1 MFLWTDIRITTDAHP
16 YVPPYIKRNC
26 IMKDF
31 IKILIVVLLA
41 ALVVNKI
48 WAGQV
53 PVHDP
58 SIVVVYKD
66 AQGNSYSEQSANN
79 DRTKYYYVM
88 GTQLGAAY
96 SKDMLDWTSFTP
108 SFAIN
113 GKVTTD
119 LCSVFGE
126 NAVWSGW
133 GNNQAKLK
141 ENLWAA
147 DIIWNKEMKKWCMY
161 YSVNG
166 DDWMSSICMLASD
179 KIEGPYQRVGSV
191 VFGGMDSKS
200 SGAGNNDFKKV
211 TGQNSIPN
219 RYYTDGGWGGMY
231 GSSCIDPNVIYDEK
245 GQLWLIYGSWSGGIF
260 VIKLDNKTGLRD
272 YSYNYGYNP
281 VDGAVWEGSR
291 LRYDEYM
298 GVHIAGGYYVSGE
311 GPYIEYMKDGDG
323 NGFYYLFMSYGF
335 YSPEGGYNMRLFR
348 SDKITGPYKD
358 VTGDDAVFHKAIYPN
373 YGNDVSCGVS
383 LMQNYSWGWW
393 TNDKNITDYNQVGGG
408 QTAQGHNSALMDED
422 GKCYIIYHVKD
433 NTGNGYGWHHVE
445 SHPMVFASDGWP
457 LVAPFETR
465 LGEYTN
471 KDTVYREQDIMGEY
485 AVLTHSAVDYAKLA
499 CNKPGTMRLN
509 ADHSISADYSGTWN
523 YDYANGKQFITLK
536 TSVGTFNGTLIDQR
550 MEDNGRKTL
559 CLTAMNP
566 ANELCIW
573 AYRLPQS
580 KDGTETVF
588 KPFFRVGDKNQTLA
602 WNETEKFLKV
612 DAPAG
617 DFEITFSFHNHNK
630 GANNWDN
637 WALRFEENTDNFW
650 ALRADGYSVETFT
663 GSTVTYSNPKTWKE
677 FDDKDVD
684 VKIIR
689 QGASIHV
696 SAAVDGKDI
705 YGVLSKSSP
714 KGALTIYLGGE
725 STYLDVKKM
734 TVASLKER
742 EIIGSVTN
750 YGAYKD
756 AFNTKS
762 GASKSFDGDF
772 HTRYSFNNFHSSNET
787 KNWNNFIIKNT
798 INGKT
803 GFIRADAYQ
812 LDSEGS
818 FTFDTSWGDDWE
830 TFIKMLKQAKVDID
844 IERVG
849 STITYT
855 CDIQSYDGLSGK
867 LEVTQDGITAQS
879 IQLALTEEASQID
892 LLEIMDLKTVETGII
907 EDPTSVATVKDEKT
921 IVYPTITGSIVK
933 VVLNKEDGIAT
944 LHASDGKTIAK
955 KKAVNGTVEFDM
967 SNLPNGVYVV
977 VANGKAERI
986 IMR

>member
-1 MFLWTDIRITTDAHP
+1 
-16 YVPPYIKRNC
+16 
-26 IMKDF
+26 MKGF
-31 IKILIVVLLA
+31 IKIFIIILISVFVID
-41 ALVVNKI
+41 KI

-58 SIVVVYKD
+58 SIVIVYKD
-66 AQGNSYSEQSANN
+66 ANGNSYPEQSANN

-96 SKDMLDWTSFTP
+96 SRDMLDWTAFTP

-113 GKVTTD
+113 GKVTSD
-119 LCSVFGE
+119 LCAVFGD
-126 NAVWSGW
+126 NTVWSGW
-133 GNNQAKLK
+133 SNNQTKLK

-147 DIIWNKEMKKWCMY
+147 DVIWNRDMKKWCMY
-161 YSVNG
+161 YSING
-166 DDWMSSICMLASD
+166 DDWLSSICMLTSD

-191 VFGGMDSKS
+191 VFGGMDGKS
-200 SGAGNNDFKKV
+200 SGAGNNDFKRV
-211 TGQNSIPN
+211 TGQSSIPN

-231 GSSCIDPNVIYDEK
+231 GSSCIDPNVMYDEN

-260 VIKLDNKTGLRD
+260 VLKLDNKTGLRD
-272 YSYNYGYNP
+272 YSYNYGYTP
-281 VDGAVWEGSR
+281 VNGAVWDGAR

-323 NGFYYLFMSYGF
+323 KGYYYLFMSYGF

-348 SDKITGPYKD
+348 SDKVTGPFVD
-358 VTGDDAVFHKAIYPN
+358 VTGDDAVFNKAIYPN
-373 YGNDVSCGVS
+373 YGTNVTYGVS

-393 TNDKNITDYNQVGGG
+393 TNNKNITDYDQVGGG

-422 GKCYIIYHVKD
+422 GKCYIIYHTKD

-465 LGEYTN
+465 LGEYTD
-471 KDTVYREQDIMGEY
+471 KAKIYKEQDIMGEY
-485 AVLTHSAVDYAKLA
+485 AVLTHTAVDYEKLV

-509 ADHSISADYSGTWN
+509 ADRTISADYTGTWS
-523 YDYANGKQFITLK
+523 YDYADGKQFITLK
-536 TSVGTFNGTLIDQR
+536 TSVGTFNGTLIEQR

-566 ANELCIW
+566 ANELCLW
-573 AYRLPQS
+573 AYRKPQTKNGS
-580 KDGTETVF
+580 ETTYS
-588 KPFFRVGDKNQTLA
+588 PFYRVGEKDQSLS
-602 WNETEKFLKV
+602 WDETDKFLKV

-617 DFEITFSFHNHNK
+617 DFEITFSFHNNNK
-630 GANNWDN
+630 AVNNWDN
-637 WALRFEENTDNFW
+637 WSLRFEENADNFW
-650 ALRADGYSVETFT
+650 ALRADGFSVETFS
-663 GSTVTYSNPKTWKE
+663 GSTVTYFNPATWKE
-677 FDDKDVD
+677 FDDKDID

-714 KGALTIYLGGE
+714 KSALSVYLGGE
-725 STYLDVKKM
+725 STYLDVKSM
-734 TVASLKER
+734 SVASLKDR

-756 AFNTKS
+756 AFNKNS
-762 GASKSFDGDF
+762 GTTNTYNSDF
-772 HTRYSFNNFHSSNET
+772 HVRYTFNNFHSFLES

-812 LDSEGS
+812 LDSEGEFS
-818 FTFDTSWGDDWE
+818 FQTTWGDDWNA
-830 TFIKMLKQAKVDID
+830 FINMLTQAKVDID
-844 IERVG
+844 VKRAG

-855 CDIQSYDGLSGK
+855 CNITSYDGLSGIMV
-867 LEVTQDGITAQS
+867 VTQNGITAQS
-879 IQLALTEEASQID
+879 VALSLTEEASQVD
-892 LLEIMDLKTVETGII
+892 VLEVMELKRVETGITDE
-907 EDPTSVATVKDEKT
+907 EDPTSVSTVESDQT
-921 IVYPTITGSIVK
+921 VVYPTVTSDIVTIHTTSG
-933 VVLNKEDGIAT
+933 NGIAT
-944 LHASDGKTIAK
+944 LHHANGSVVAKQSASNGNITFDMNDLPNGIYVIVVDGKTEK
-955 KKAVNGTVEFDM
+955 
-967 SNLPNGVYVV
+967 
-977 VANGKAERI
+977 I
-986 IMR
+986 IKR

>member
-1 MFLWTDIRITTDAHP
+1 MPAFYNSRFLQL
-16 YVPPYIKRNC
+16 KGF

-31 IKILIVVLLA
+31 IKIMLVILIGTILIE
-41 ALVVNKI
+41 KI

-58 SIVVVYKD
+58 SIIIVYKD
-66 AQGNSYSEQSANN
+66 AQGNSYPEQSVNG
-79 DRTKYYYVM
+79 DRTKYYFIM

-96 SKDMLDWTSFTP
+96 SKDMHDWTAFTP
-108 SFAIN
+108 SFAVN
-113 GKVTTD
+113 GKVTND

-126 NAVWSGW
+126 NTTWSGW
-133 GNNQAKLK
+133 SNNPNKLK

-147 DIIWNKEMKKWCMY
+147 DVIWNKDMKKWCMY
-161 YSVNG
+161 YSING
-166 DDWMSSICMLASD
+166 DDWMSSICMLSSD

-211 TGQNSIPN
+211 TGQSTIPN

-231 GSSCIDPNVIYDEK
+231 GSSCIDPNVTYDEN

-260 VIKLDNKTGLRD
+260 VLKLDNKTGLRD

-281 VDGAVWEGSR
+281 VDGAVWDNKR
-291 LRYDEYM
+291 LRYDVYM

-311 GPYIEYMKDGDG
+311 GPYIEYMKDG
-323 NGFYYLFMSYGF
+323 NGKGYYYLFMSYGF

-358 VTGDDAVFHKAIYPN
+358 VTGDDAVFDRAIYPN
-373 YGNDVSCGVS
+373 YGNNVTYGVS

-393 TNDKNITDYNQVGGG
+393 TNNKNISDYNQVGGG

-422 GKCYIIYHVKD
+422 GKCYVIYHVKD

-471 KDTVYREQDIMGEY
+471 KDTVYKDQDIMGEY
-485 AVLTHSAVDYAKLA
+485 TVLTHNAVDYAKLV

-509 ADHSISADYSGTWN
+509 ADHSISADYTGTWS
-523 YDYANGKQFITLK
+523 YDNANGKQFIKLV

-550 MEDNGRKTL
+550 MEDDGRKTL

-566 ANELCIW
+566 ANELCLW
-573 AYRLPQS
+573 AFRKPQT
-580 KDGTETVF
+580 KEGTETVF
-588 KPFFRVGDKNQTLA
+588 EPFFRVGDKKQTLA
-602 WNETEKFLKV
+602 WNETDKFLKAE
-612 DAPAG
+612 APAG
-617 DFEITFSFHNHNK
+617 DFEITFSFHNYNK
-630 GANNWDN
+630 ADNNWDN
-637 WALRFEENTDNFW
+637 WSLRFEENADNFW
-650 ALRADGYSVETFT
+650 ALRADGYSVETFS
-663 GSTVTYSNPKTWKE
+663 GSTVTYSNPETWKE
-677 FDDKDVD
+677 FDDKDID

-714 KGALTIYLGGE
+714 KTALKVYLGGE

-734 TVASLKER
+734 TVASLKDR
-742 EIIGSVTN
+742 EIIGTVTN
-750 YGAYKD
+750 YGVYKD

-762 GASKSFDGDF
+762 GASKTFNGDF
-772 HTRYSFNNFHSSNET
+772 HTRYTFNNFHSSNET
-787 KNWNNFIIKNT
+787 NNWNNFIIKNT

-803 GFIRADAYQ
+803 GFIRSDAYQ
-812 LDSEGS
+812 LDSEGTFS
-818 FTFDTSWGDDWE
+818 FQTSWGENWSA
-830 TFIKMLKQAKVDID
+830 FIKMLKQAKVDVD
-844 IERVG
+844 IVRDG

-855 CDIQSYDGLSGK
+855 FDISSYDGLSGRMVVK
-867 LEVTQDGITAQS
+867 QEGITAQAVELS
-879 IQLALTEEASQID
+879 LTEEASQVD
-892 LLEIMDLKTVETGII
+892 VLSIMDLKKVVVNIAEDEDQTSIDNTENSKI
-907 EDPTSVATVKDEKT
+907 E
-921 IVYPTITGSIVK
+921 IYPTLTNRIINVILSSQEGY
-933 VVLNKEDGIAT
+933 AT
-944 LHASDGKTIAK
+944 LHSSTGKTIDRK
-955 KKAVNGTVEFDM
+955 ETFNGNVEFDL
-967 SNLPNGVYVV
+967 SNMPNGIYVV
-977 VANGKAERI
+977 VAEGRVEKVVKK
-986 IMR
+986 